1 MPYFDNLDTYIN
13 PYYLD
18 VTPSVRAEMYKRAQY
33 YGSKTRTGINSS
45 LGSGLSNSVEWP
57 YQKMPWAYVTSRTFS
72 DNKEAPIVL
81 GFDLSE
87 KDGIKTNSDVNGN
100 LTLYDSQRN
109 VPKYPLLTFIEIS
122 NEGQRGALLKGKF
135 GFTFFPGMLS
145 DGFALE
151 AIQRIFFTP
160 GNRVNIGFGWSTPAY
175 DPKVNKL
182 EFVGIIYGFNW
193 SFNQNMSITAEVQV
207 VAPSTLSLGLSGEQ
221 TVFEQNDET
230 ELVMDPTGR
239 PLPPKTNLITIIQ
252 RDLLHSM
259 TSDPGINVSA
269 TGLAEFVPKTKTF
282 SQIFN
287 YFKIG
292 LPTVVGSS
300 FEDAAATRLAMSD
313 QDKQRER
320 DEQIREQITEVV
332 ADTQL
337 LTEQFQDTGVNQ
349 LISTEGVVNALPID
363 DSGTGAKETV
373 FNQDKPTAS
382 YQLRLFLKDFEN
394 NNKQI
399 GDWANAYKSHYEK
412 TSMGRYIWKPPTT
425 DEQEKNNTYKQRAWI
440 SLAKLNME
448 LANYPI
454 PDLNVKDFNDFLNKI
469 NSQPDDSAK
478 ILFIKRKIAQLAA
491 QELRELKIAALYKN
505 RGGDGIN
512 TGLGA
517 KNSKICEFFY
527 IESTNPPKT
536 VKRDKYFWPD
546 TLKFCL
552 SDSFADAPD
561 RIISITNLYDGFFEK
576 LSETKQLRAALDG
589 NNPEE
594 LRRMFESGN
603 DNTKQYNGIAS
614 PALNFEKRLNEYIT
628 AAHNF
633 AKGGQSQEVKQKKE
647 GTDSETE
654 DKRPK
659 EKVTPEEKQRL
670 DTEISEL
677 KSLQSR
683 VSNAN
688 VFKTDSNN
696 DFKKFEEDYPDDR
709 FVGGVDVQSIKQ
721 NWLLKF
727 EYAKGT
733 TNELIPPQ
741 KSAWVSKFIQKLI
754 DARTEQKNTGTD
766 TVKDLINP
774 KSTRYQDRL
783 NGTGDQPDGGGT
795 DGGGTDGG
803 GGGGDVGGDPAEA
816 QQFQS
821 QLVGQTYWYI
831 TLKDLVEFANEMM
844 KVFEDDTESK
854 KYNFQKFRI
863 MCENNETEY
872 QPSVKSAYPQ
882 NVYFPDISMGGY
894 QTFNPFYDNEYS
906 DYLRTFRLNENAPT
920 DMQAENISQ
929 DKDGNRIRIEDDV
942 INVGNILIGINLVL
956 SAYRGFL
963 VDNATNISY
972 KNITSL
978 FDVIIREINA
988 ASGDTYQLVSHLFT
1002 EPEKLSP
1009 KYTPSDQ
1016 IGDSAMKGMSVLS
1029 IEDTHIARKHSQTIK
1044 ANETISGNNRDDSDT
1059 VTLNE
1064 DIYSVKP
1071 FVFEATI
1078 FKPLIKN
1085 VQISSRPPKELAFAA
1100 YIAARGQE
1108 ANDRGGDFREKS
1120 LAKPYSGDANVLRP
1134 TARDNAEYEKQGKK
1148 NDDEKTREENAV
1160 GTQGFTQEWCDN
1172 YRSILSK
1179 LKRLTIKAT
1188 TTSGRS
1194 IGVGGHWLN
1203 KAIYPVEFTVTIDG
1217 INGFKFGDVLKT
1229 TMIPRHYNVDW
1240 DMVFTVTKILH
1251 KVTPSSWETTLNTA
1265 ARLSLDSPLT
1275 GIQVTAD
1282 PQPINN
1288 ILPNDRT
1295 DVYGPNRED
1304 MNR

>member
-313 QDKQRER
+313 QDKQREKE
-320 DEQIREQITEVV
+320 EQLEERIEQRVEEILTESPEITETTP
-332 ADTQL
+332 A
-337 LTEQFQDTGVNQ
+337 QDN
-349 LISTEGVVNALPID
+349 VVNPKPDKATDGGLIVT
-363 DSGTGAKETV
+363 SWNVKYKETASQQLKR
-373 FNQDKPTAS
+373 FLNSFIQNKGKNQGTPEERKWLS
-382 YQLRLFLKDFEN
+382 
-394 NNKQI
+394 
-399 GDWANAYKSHYEK
+399 DWKNAYKNK
-412 TSMGRYIWKPPTT
+412 TTGQVVTMGRYIYH
-425 DEQEKNNTYKQRAWI
+425 EQLKDNFTEAYWA
-440 SLAKLNME
+440 SG
-448 LANYPI
+448 AN
-454 PDLNVKDFNDFLNKI
+454 LS
-469 NSQPDDSAK
+469 NSQIPEFKVNSFDEFVTKSIYGKKDDTYENQVK
-478 ILFIKRKIAQLAA
+478 IIKRKIA
-491 QELRELKIAALYKN
+491 ELGALELEELKNFAYYNIPIPPGYY
-505 RGGDGIN
+505 GGSDN
-512 TGLGA
+512 NKRAYL
-517 KNSKICEFFY
+517 KFFY
-527 IESTNPPKT
+527 ITKKDQGDIKAGT
-536 VKRDKYFWPD
+536 LQRDKYLWPD
-546 TLKFCL
+546 NLKFVVYDTTGKEVTL
-552 SDSFADAPD
+552 TMSDIWNNFNNLQSVKDLRSEYDGKYTDDANNKKYLDAVKERTKDFETILNRYITNSLYFSKGMTSDSSDID
-561 RIISITNLYDGFFEK
+561 KKSDG
-576 LSETKQLRAALDG
+576 ETQ
-589 NNPEE
+589 N
-594 LRRMFESGN
+594 
-603 DNTKQYNGIAS
+603 
-614 PALNFEKRLNEYIT
+614 
-628 AAHNF
+628 
-633 AKGGQSQEVKQKKE
+633 KK
-647 GTDSETE
+647 
-654 DKRPK
+654 PK

-688 VFKTDSNN
+688 VFKTDNNN

-956 SAYRGFL
+956 GAYRGFL

-972 KNITSL
+972 KNITSF

-1179 LKRLTIKAT
+1179 LKRLTIKAS

-1282 PQPINN
+1282 PLKPDQR
-1288 ILPNDRT
+1288 LPDYLS
-1295 DVYGPNRED
+1295 DVYGPNREE